1 MPCAPSSPTMPP
13 HRVLSASTASTFGG
27 GRPTLDTASPSRV
40 PNTRANSPVNGW
52 WYMRSLRVSYVPA
65 EPWTRLRAARSTR
78 VAGSSAMPSTN
89 ASTSCPCRMLVR
101 TLLRAS
107 SGSSHASSGTG
118 GVLTTTGT
126 PLSLA
131 ACPTR
136 TPSCRTSSR
145 RLEGSLAPTS
155 QSVRAGPN
163 TSSIR
168 QSTTSRSGTCPK
180 VDRTSIRLWCTWLK
194 SAETTSD
201 PAGAASSI
209 GRISSWGVKL
219 AVRPITTA
227 RGESVISRSDVLDAL
242 AAQDR
247 AREPDG
253 PHPHDLGGLQAHVE
267 LVLEPHHHLH
277 RREGVP
283 RGRVGGAGVVVEV
296 VHREAKSRSERV
308 EQSVRHGWLLNAARS
323 GDKVSPAHV
332 RGRSSAVEPLSVP
345 ERFFARWF
353 DGKHPW
359 TALEKRS

>member
-40 PNTRANSPVNGW
+40 PNTRAKFPLNGW
-52 WYMRSLRVSYVPA
+52 WYMRSLRVSYVRA
-65 EPWTRLRAARSTR
+65 EPWTRLSAARSTS
-78 VAGSSAMPSTN
+78 VTGCSAMPSTN

-107 SGSSHASSGTG
+107 SGSSHAGSGTG

-136 TPSCRTSSR
+136 PRSCRTSSR
-145 RLEGSLAPTS
+145 GRGGSPPPTS
-155 QSVRAGPN
+155 QSVKAGPN

-180 VDRTSIRLWCTWLK
+180 VDRTSRRLWWTWLK
-194 SAETTSD
+194 SAETTCD
-201 PAGAASSI
+201 PAGAASRS

-227 RGESVISRSDVLDAL
+227 SGESVISGSDVLDAL

-253 PHPHDLGGLQAHVE
+253 SHPHDVGGLQAHAE

-296 VHREAKSRSERV
+296 FHRHAQSRSECL
-308 EQSVRHGWLLNAARS
+308 EQSIRHGWLLS
-323 GDKVSPAHV
+323 GRDRVKVSPAHRRRRSV
-332 RGRSSAVEPLSVP
+332 SGRA
-345 ERFFARWF
+345 A
-353 DGKHPW
+353 
-359 TALEKRS
+359 KR